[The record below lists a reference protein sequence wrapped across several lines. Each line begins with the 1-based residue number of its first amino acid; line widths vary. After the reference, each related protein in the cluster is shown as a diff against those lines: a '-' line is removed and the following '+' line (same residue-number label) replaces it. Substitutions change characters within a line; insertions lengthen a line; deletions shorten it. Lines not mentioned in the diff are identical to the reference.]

1 MDELIEILT
10 RFRSLVY
17 RVAEIGAGLLAV
29 IVLFY
34 FLLGEGSGEYVNS
47 VIANLSTLVELVKP
61 ETSIA
66 VAILVAAYYV
76 FRRIK

>member
-1 MDELIEILT
+1 MDELIEILSG
-10 RFRSLVY
+10 FRSLVY
-17 RVAEIGAGLLAV
+17 RVAEIGVGLLAV

-34 FLLGEGSGEYVNS
+34 LLLGEGSGEYVNS

-61 ETSIA
+61 ETAIA
-66 VAILVAAYYV
+66 VAILIAAYYV